1 MPSINVFS
9 FDRIVN
15 SEILEFRALMQER
28 SLEVVRVCRK
38 IRLQERNRLATQ
50 RLRQG
55 KVDLKVELER
65 KLSVKVEEWGQILE
79 TERQVIE
86 TRDRMRREQDQLI
99 EQILCKDGLDKE
111 VYTML
116 REFRTSPGRYTHQL
130 QRRVMEPVPVF
141 RTWGHG
147 LREDFFREGDVP
159 EWAELSEQYDKQ

>member
-1 MPSINVFS
+1 MSSINVFS

-116 REFRTSPGRYTHQL
+116 REFSTSPGRYTHQL
-130 QRRVMEPVPVF
+130 PRRVLEPVPVF